1 MAHRNVVTTD
11 LELLKPLMQRDITLP
26 ARIGWDSWKEHEL
39 IRARKVLEYRE
50 FADGEHDVELS
61 DEMKDM
67 LRTSSLNLNHCENIL
82 ETLSDRVRLS
92 GVQVSVMNES
102 DEPDETATDD
112 ANKWVQ
118 QLTQEWNRLDGL
130 QIDLHDAIPR
140 DGMSFILAEYDPDKK
155 RVVWKHEEAFD
166 GHSGVIVV
174 WGDDGQ
180 TPTLAIK
187 IWHETQKTGIS
198 KLVDHVRINLYFPD
212 RVEKYIG
219 TGNRLDPFMDDAGE
233 HSYRWVMQDG
243 SPIGVPIVP
252 FVYKGRQYNRHGLG
266 RLENA
271 IPVQRAINR
280 GLNSLIMASELLGFP
295 IRYILGG
302 SFPATIRPGTV
313 IEIKVPDTYTSNGT
327 TRNLT
332 ADEKTRLL
340 EAVTKV
346 QLGQLPAASLSDLLV
361 EMDKFILQMYIITG
375 TPFPEGA
382 GSSISGEALKQL
394 DIRLVGTAQRCQT
407 GWGNSWEDL
416 VKLSARIEAVYGRG
430 APWDLGKATVSAKWE
445 SAEVRD
451 DTVVIGNV
459 KATVEIVPELD
470 VRTRLEMLA
479 PIHGWDTTRI
489 DEIER
494 RIADAGASSLERELN
509 ALGNGGF
516 GNFGNGVTLDDP
528 LNGSNGNG
536 AAGDNPLGLV
546 DTEAER

>member
-26 ARIGWDSWKEHEL
+26 ARIGWDSWKEHEQ

-61 DEMKDM
+61 DEMKNM
-67 LRTSSLNLNHCENIL
+67 LRTASLNLNHCENIL

-92 GVQVSVMNES
+92 GVQVSVMNEA
-102 DEPDETATDD
+102 DEPDEAATDD

-118 QLTQEWNRLDGL
+118 NLTQEWNRLDGL

-166 GHSGVIVV
+166 GHSGVMVV

-180 TPTLAIK
+180 SPSMAIK
-187 IWHETQKTGIS
+187 IWHETQNFGNS
-198 KLVDHVRINLYFPD
+198 KLLDRVRINLFFPD
-212 RVEKYIG
+212 RIEKYVSEG
-219 TGNRLDPFMDDAGE
+219 SRLEKYLDDNGDY
-233 HSYRWVMQDG
+233 SYPWVMRDG
-243 SPIGVPIVP
+243 SPIGVPIIP

-280 GLNSLIMASELLGFP
+280 ELNSLIMASELLGFP

-313 IEIKVPDTYTSNGT
+313 IEIKVPETITSNGT

-332 ADEKTRLL
+332 ADERAKIL
-340 EAVTKV
+340 ELITKV
-346 QLGQLPAASLSDLLV
+346 QLGQLPAASLEGLQMV
-361 EMDKFILQMYIITG
+361 MEKFIIQMYIITG

-382 GSSISGEALKQL
+382 GAGISGEALKQL

-407 GWGNSWEDL
+407 SWGNSYEDL
-416 VKLSARIEAVYGRG
+416 VKLSARIETVYGRG
-430 APWDLGKATVSAKWE
+430 APWDLGKATVTAKWE

-451 DTVVIGNV
+451 DSVVISNV
-459 KATVEIVPELD
+459 KATVEIIPELD
-470 VRTRLEMLA
+470 VRTRLEMVA
-479 PIHGWDTTRI
+479 PIHGWDNTRI
-489 DEIER
+489 DEIEQ
-494 RIADAGASSLERELN
+494 RIADAGAANLERELN

-516 GNFGNGVTLDDP
+516 GGFGQGVTLDDP
-528 LNGSNGNG
+528 LNGRNG
-536 AAGDNPLGLV
+536 AGDNPLGLA
-546 DTEAER
+546 DTEVER